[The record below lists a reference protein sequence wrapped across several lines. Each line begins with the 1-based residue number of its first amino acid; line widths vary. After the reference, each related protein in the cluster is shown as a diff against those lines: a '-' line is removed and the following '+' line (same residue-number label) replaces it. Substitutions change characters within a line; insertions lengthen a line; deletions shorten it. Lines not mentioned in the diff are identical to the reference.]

1 MKKKVKMADIAA
13 ALNVSIVTVS
23 KALSDQKGVSQ
34 EMRDK
39 VKNLASEMGYKQ
51 LSAVKETVKHESF
64 NIGIIVPEYYFGKYD
79 SFYWQMY
86 QEVATEAVRRECFTM
101 LELISSEDEN
111 NLELPKLIR
120 EKKVDGVIFIGPPNS
135 EYIQRLRKDDSV
147 PLVCLDFFDQSG
159 NFDSVISDGFY
170 GSYLLTNYLFDMGH
184 EDIVYVGTVL
194 FTNSITDRYLG
205 FYKSM
210 LEHGKKPPEI
220 IDIGDRDWI
229 TGDVSGYQYNFPEK
243 MPTAFVCNC
252 DLAANNLIKVLRSKG
267 YRVPEDISVVGYDN
281 YLYPGLL
288 DIGITTYDVNVKE
301 MARKSIKILIKKIN
315 NNSYKSGVHIVE
327 GSIVFR
333 DSVAPKVMK

>member
-1 MKKKVKMADIAA
+1 
-13 ALNVSIVTVS
+13 
-23 KALSDQKGVSQ
+23 
-34 EMRDK
+34 
-39 VKNLASEMGYKQ
+39 
-51 LSAVKETVKHESF
+51 
-64 NIGIIVPEYYFGKYD
+64 
-79 SFYWQMY
+79 
-86 QEVATEAVRRECFTM
+86 
-101 LELISSEDEN
+101 
-111 NLELPKLIR
+111 
-120 EKKVDGVIFIGPPNS
+120 
-135 EYIQRLRKDDSV
+135 
-147 PLVCLDFFDQSG
+147 
-159 NFDSVISDGFY
+159 
-170 GSYLLTNYLFDMGH
+170 MGH

-210 LEHGKKPPEI
+210 LEHGKKASEI
-220 IDIGDRDWI
+220 IEIGDRDWI

-333 DSVAPKVMK
+333 DSVAPKVLK

>member
-23 KALSDQKGVSQ
+23 KALSDQKGVS
-34 EMRDK
+34 EDMREK
-39 VKNLASEMGYKQ
+39 VKSLASEMGYKQ
-51 LSAVKETVKHESF
+51 LSPVKDIVKHESF
-64 NIGIIVPEYYFGKYD
+64 NIGIIVPDYYFGKYD
-79 SFYWQMY
+79 SFYWQIY

-101 LELISSEDEN
+101 LEVISSEDEK

-120 EKKVDGVIFIGPPNS
+120 EKKVDGVILIGPPSS
-135 EYIQRLRKDDSV
+135 EYVQRLRKDDSM

-184 EDIVYVGTVL
+184 EEIVYVGTL
-194 FTNSITDRYLG
+194 LYTNSITDRYLG

-210 LEHGKKPPEI
+210 LEHGKKVSEI
-220 IDIGDRDWI
+220 CAIDDRDWI
-229 TGDVSGYQYNFPEK
+229 TGDVRGYKFNFPEK

-252 DLAANNLIKVLRSKG
+252 DLAANNLIKALRERG
-267 YRVPEDISVVGYDN
+267 YRIPEDISVVGYDN

-301 MARKSIKILIKKIN
+301 MARKSIKILIKKMN
-315 NNSYKSGVHIVE
+315 NKNYKSGVHIVE
-327 GSIVFR
+327 GNMVFR
-333 DSVAPKVMK
+333 DSVAPKTKD